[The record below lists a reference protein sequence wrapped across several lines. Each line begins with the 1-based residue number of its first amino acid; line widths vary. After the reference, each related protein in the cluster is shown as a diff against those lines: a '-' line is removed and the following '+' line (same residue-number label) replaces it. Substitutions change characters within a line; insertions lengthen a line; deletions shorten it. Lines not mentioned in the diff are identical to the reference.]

1 MLSTG
6 TRIGPHRVEAWLR
19 EGGTG
24 QSYKV
29 TGTEGEN
36 KNEVGYLKLLPR
48 EITETQGFE
57 EIFSQECQALQ
68 QIDGPGIWPLRKFGV
83 MKWKHWVS
91 YDWFEGTRINLSELH
106 SA

>member
-19 EGGTG
+19 EGARV
-24 QSYKV
+24 KV

-36 KNEVGYLKLLPR
+36 KNEVAYLKLLPR

-68 QIDGPGIWPLRKFGV
+68 QIDGPVFGRR
-83 MKWKHWVS
+83 
-91 YDWFEGTRINLSELH
+91 GNLV
-106 SA
+106 